1 MKPVFLLVLVFCASC
16 GHREEPHALPPLP
29 IQVSQLKGD
38 VALNEV
44 SRFLQLGSRVSG
56 TDGARKAAVY
66 LKDRLTAMG
75 IRGEVDEFNDITP
88 AGSNVF
94 RNVVGVI
101 PGKSPGVIILAAHY
115 DLKPGI
121 DGFVGANDSGSGV
134 GALLA
139 LAPILKAGPA
149 EGRTV
154 WLVFLDGEEC
164 RINYGPGDG
173 LHGSRHLAAKLVAT
187 GQARDVKAFILLDM
201 IGDRD
206 LTVTIPR
213 NGAPELISAVF
224 SAATEGGVRDK
235 FSLSG
240 GGVLDDHEPFV
251 EVGIPA
257 VDLIDFEYGSEPRLN
272 DYWHTA
278 ADTIDKL
285 SATSLEI
292 VGQVVLRV
300 VNGLRRQP

>member
-1 MKPVFLLVLVFCASC
+1 MKPVFLLVLLFCASC
-16 GHREEPHALPPLP
+16 GHREEPHAAPPSP
-29 IQVSQLKGD
+29 VQVSLLKGD

-44 SRFLQLGSRVSG
+44 SRFLQLGPRISG
-56 TDGARKAAVY
+56 TDGARKASAY
-66 LKDRLTAMG
+66 LKDRLTMMG
-75 IRGEVDEFNDITP
+75 IGVEVDEFNDITP
-88 AGSNVF
+88 EGPNVF

-115 DLKPGI
+115 DLKAGI

-134 GALLA
+134 GVLLA
-139 LAPILKAGPA
+139 MAPILKAGSPG
-149 EGRTV
+149 GRTL

-164 RINYGPGDG
+164 RVNYGPDDG
-173 LHGSRHLAAKLVAT
+173 LHGSRHLAAKLAAS

-201 IGDRD
+201 IGDKD

-213 NGAPELISAVF
+213 NGAPELISSVF
-224 SAATEGGVRDK
+224 SAATEGGVRGK

-240 GGVLDDHEPFV
+240 GSVLDDHQPFV
-251 EVGIPA
+251 EAGIPA

-285 SATSLEI
+285 SATSLETI
-292 VGQVVLRV
+292 GQVVLRV
-300 VNGLRRQP
+300 VSKLAL